1 MVDIHDYD
9 IQCIEHEILWKYD
22 KSPCDYPDCD
32 CLLSLRKDMINERV
46 LAHQEEILPDI
57 IAFNDAMTAALR
69 ELYDRTHRIWDS
81 IKDNEDFKDAEI
93 EAKCYLGYDY
103 PKLHPVQ
110 GDDRQDLWYAI
121 CDAGWNKLYDDGV
134 SLRSLSTEWIMI
146 IRIGMKDLIES
157 SLRICTLQV
166 PSTTSMNIWSL
177 QLRTSFM
184 CVSLRPKS
192 ILKSIK
198 AYDMKNI
205 RTNRFVKELLNS
217 TNNIVN
223 IDINDVKD
231 LFQES
236 EFDVSVPADKENRMQ
251 QLMEQIKKYSKCH
264 EPYNCALVFFF
275 FPEKRPLLM
284 EEMKP
289 LSEWIESVP
298 GEFMIKWG
306 MAIHPTSNIRA
317 IVALSYGV

>member
-32 CLLSLRKDMINERV
+32 CLLSLRKDMINERI

-57 IAFNDAMTAALR
+57 IAFNDALTAALR
-69 ELYDRTHRIWDS
+69 ELYDRTHRIWNS
-81 IKDNEDFKDAEI
+81 IKDNADFKDAEI

-110 GDDRQDLWYAI
+110 GDDRQDLWNAI

-134 SLRSLSTEWIMI
+134 SLTSLFIPRDNESFESF
-146 IRIGMKDLIES
+146 IGMDDEYNNWNEGLDRDLTKDLHLTS
-157 SLRICTLQV
+157 D
-166 PSTTSMNIWSL
+166 TTNKL
-177 QLRTSFM
+177 
-184 CVSLRPKS
+184 
-192 ILKSIK
+192 
-198 AYDMKNI
+198 
-205 RTNRFVKELLNS
+205 
-217 TNNIVN
+217 VN
-223 IDINDVKD
+223 IDINDVRD
-231 LFQES
+231 LFQEG
-236 EFDVSVPADKENRMQ
+236 EKLHTFDVSVPDNKGNRMQ
-251 QLMEQIKKYSKCH
+251 LLMEQIKKCSKCH
-264 EPYNCALVFFF
+264 EPYNRALVFFF
-275 FPEKRPLLM
+275 FPEERPLLM

-306 MAIHPTSNIRA
+306 MAIHHTPMFRA
-317 IVALSYGV
+317 IVVIK